1 MKPFFFILLVAL
13 ACVACGPK
21 PTPQATPTTA
31 AKFQTSTLRETS
43 KQEREV
49 LKELHY
55 QLVIDGDHVQIVTN
69 VASIQEALNII
80 GQYGWEL
87 VQVEP
92 DNGGKIYHVK
102 RIEQPLGKF
111 FCYPTK

>member
-1 MKPFFFILLVAL
+1 MKPLFFILLVA
-13 ACVACGPK
+13 ACGACGQK
-21 PTPQATPTTA
+21 STPPATPA
-31 AKFQTSTLRETS
+31 APAKFQTSSLRETS

-55 QLVIDGDHVQIVTN
+55 QMVIDGDHVQIVTN
-69 VASIQEALNII
+69 VASIQEALNIL

-102 RIEQPLGKF
+102 RIEQPQGKF